1 MKPGQIL
8 AAALAAALLGMIMP
22 AFAWAQGNPA
32 GLGKPGAIA
41 LPAPATPQKGRY
53 RLVAGEY
60 DCAGKPG
67 GRCAA
72 VFRIDTVTGQSWIYM
87 EQIHDGKRIQGWFK
101 AVELK

>member
-1 MKPGQIL
+1 L
-8 AAALAAALLGMIMP
+8 
-22 AFAWAQGNPA
+22 
-32 GLGKPGAIA
+32 
-41 LPAPATPQKGRY
+41 
-53 RLVAGEY
+53 AGEY

-101 AVELK
+101 TVELK